1 MLAYLKRTGGAMV
14 LLSGM
19 LVAGCATGPES
30 KPFLPQVSSLLQK
43 KPTERSSSSA
53 AVATAPQKSAPSK
66 TSPQPAKVGPDFFD
80 AMMKGRQYE
89 QEGKLTEARQIYE
102 RLIVQYPHRYEP
114 YHRLGVVAD
123 REKRYREAVAL
134 YTQAIALNPDPE
146 IFNDLGFSYYLQG
159 QLDKAES
166 ALLKAV
172 SMKPANPRFRNNLG
186 MVYGFQG
193 RYEEAMEQ
201 FRRGGSEADA
211 CYNMAFILATQ
222 GNLEGAKRYLMLAL
236 AADPTHKKAQDALAS
251 LEGMGNERLGPHPR
265 QLVRDGRRWQ
275 LYQEPTEGQP
285 PAAGGARPASYEMAS
300 TGPQPASTGQG
311 SRGPTPGGDTIGAS
325 AVHQSAPR
333 PDTQALLRQARAMMA
348 QRMAQRQSSPAP
360 GDSP

>member
-1 MLAYLKRTGGAMV
+1 MLAYLKRTGGAVV
-14 LLSGM
+14 LLSGI

-30 KPFLPQVSSLLQK
+30 KPFLPQVSNLFQK
-43 KPTERSSSSA
+43 NQSSSSPSAGVA
-53 AVATAPQKSAPSK
+53 AAPQKPASSK
-66 TSPQPAKVGPDFFD
+66 TTPQPPKVGPDFFD
-80 AMMKGRQYE
+80 GMMKGRQYE
-89 QEGKLTEARQIYE
+89 LEGKLAEARQIYE

-193 RYEEAMEQ
+193 RYEEALEQ

-222 GNLEGAKRYLMLAL
+222 DNLEGAKRYLMLAL

-251 LEGMGNERLGPHPR
+251 LEGMGNDRLGPHPR
-265 QLVRDGRRWQ
+265 QLARDGRRWQ

-285 PAAGGARPASYEMAS
+285 PAAGAARPASYETA
-300 TGPQPASTGQG
+300 GAAPQTAPNGQG
-311 SRGPTPGGDTIGAS
+311 PGSLKPSGDTIGAS

-360 GDSP
+360 PDSP

>member
-1 MLAYLKRTGGAMV
+1 MLRHPNSIGWATGFLVSWV
-14 LLSGM
+14 LT
-19 LVAGCATGPES
+19 AGCASGPET
-30 KPFLPQVSSLLQK
+30 KPLLPSVSALFQQK
-43 KPTERSSSSA
+43 QNTPSVTPALA
-53 AVATAPQKSAPSK
+53 AAPKK
-66 TSPQPAKVGPDFFD
+66 TSATQTQNQPPKVGPDFFD
-80 AMMKGRQYE
+80 GMMKARQLE
-89 QEGKLTEARQIYE
+89 QEGKLAEARKIYE
-102 RLIVQYPHRYEP
+102 QLIVQYPHRYEP

-134 YTQAIALNPDPE
+134 YTQAIALQPDPE

-193 RYEEAMEQ
+193 RYEEALEQ

-222 GNLEGAKRYLMLAL
+222 DDLEGAKRYLMLAL

-251 LEGMGNERLGPHPR
+251 LEGGGSQRIGPNPR
-265 QLVRDGRRWQ
+265 QLAQDGRRWE
-275 LYQEPTEGQP
+275 LYQEPTDRQP
-285 PAAGGARPASYEMAS
+285 PTTARTASYETVAPNRPTPPGS
-300 TGPQPASTGQG
+300 PAS
-311 SRGPTPGGDTIGAS
+311 PDAS
-325 AVHQSAPR
+325 AGALMPGTSLVHKSAPR

-348 QRMAQRQSSPAP
+348 QRMAERQSQIANP
-360 GDSP
+360 DSP

>member
-1 MLAYLKRTGGAMV
+1 MVRASNCTGLGIGLVVIWVLAV
-14 LLSGM
+14 
-19 LVAGCATGPES
+19 GCASGPEA
-30 KPFLPQVSSLLQK
+30 KRMLPPVSAMFQK
-43 KPTERSSSSA
+43 KGDSPSSSPALA
-53 AVATAPQKSAPSK
+53 AAKKPATK
-66 TSPQPAKVGPDFFD
+66 TQTQPPKVGPDFFD
-80 AMMKGRQYE
+80 GMMKGRQLE
-89 QEGKLTEARQIYE
+89 QEGKLAEARKIYE
-102 RLIVQYPHRYEP
+102 QLIVQYPHRYEP

-134 YTQAIALNPDPE
+134 YTQAIALQPDPE

-193 RYEEAMEQ
+193 RYEEALEQ

-222 GNLEGAKRYLMLAL
+222 EDLEGAKRYLMLAL

-251 LEGMGNERLGPHPR
+251 LEGGGSQRIGANPR
-265 QLVRDGRRWQ
+265 HLARDGRRWE
-275 LYQEPTEGQP
+275 LYRESSEGQLSG
-285 PAAGGARPASYEMAS
+285 ASGARPASYETAPPNRTAPPIGQAS
-300 TGPQPASTGQG
+300 PDLSAG
-311 SRGPTPGGDTIGAS
+311 SGGTGAS
-325 AVHQSAPR
+325 LVHKSAPR

-348 QRMAQRQSSPAP
+348 QRMAERQTQLANP
-360 GDSP
+360 DSP